1 MMRPTMNL
9 WTRGAPRMDTKIYFS
24 SLTFI
29 LFVML
34 KVARAQSPTTADQMQ
49 SVSNNMANG
58 TTMPTAHT
66 PTGRGVQSRFTRDA
80 DSSQE
85 TPATKRAT
93 SQQTSKPVNATTIQM
108 NSTLGKYGAVSDIHN
123 SHYFNET
130 SCDLYLSFPLAPNN
144 GTTKLQTKP
153 TVTSSPSTTG
163 KATKVVAW
171 DPEQDK
177 DFTYDYESLRY
188 AGLTIAAVL
197 FIVGIMVIGCG
208 RICRLPN
215 CHKKSSKSYQVVQG

>member
-1 MMRPTMNL
+1 MNF
-9 WTRGAPRMDTKIYFS
+9 WTRAAPRMDTKMYFS

-108 NSTLGKYGAVSDIHN
+108 NSTL
-123 SHYFNET
+123 
-130 SCDLYLSFPLAPNN
+130 APNN

-153 TVTSSPSTTG
+153 TVTSSPPTTG

-215 CHKKSSKSYQVVQG
+215 CHKKSSKSYRVVQG

>member
-1 MMRPTMNL
+1 MMRPTMNF
-9 WTRGAPRMDTKIYFS
+9 WTRAAPRMDTKMYFS

-34 KVARAQSPTTADQMQ
+34 KVARAQSPTMADQMQ

-108 NSTLGKYGAVSDIHN
+108 NST
-123 SHYFNET
+123 
-130 SCDLYLSFPLAPNN
+130 LAPNN

-215 CHKKSSKSYQVVQG
+215 CHKKSSKSYRVVQG

>member
-9 WTRGAPRMDTKIYFS
+9 WTRGALRMDTKMYFS

-66 PTGRGVQSRFTRDA
+66 PTGSGVQSRFTRDA

-85 TPATKRAT
+85 TPATKRTT

-108 NSTLGKYGAVSDIHN
+108 NSTL
-123 SHYFNET
+123 
-130 SCDLYLSFPLAPNN
+130 APNN

-153 TVTSSPSTTG
+153 TATSSPSTTE
-163 KATKVVAW
+163 KATKATNHQV
-171 DPEQDK
+171 DPDK
-177 DFTYDYESLRY
+177 DFTYDYKSLRY

-215 CHKKSSKSYQVVQG
+215 CHKKSSKSYRVVQG

>member
-9 WTRGAPRMDTKIYFS
+9 WTRGALRMDTKIYFS

-66 PTGRGVQSRFTRDA
+66 PTGRVQSRFTRDA

-85 TPATKRAT
+85 TPAAKRTT
-93 SQQTSKPVNATTIQM
+93 SQQTSKPVNATTLQM
-108 NSTLGKYGAVSDIHN
+108 NST
-123 SHYFNET
+123 
-130 SCDLYLSFPLAPNN
+130 LAPNN

-153 TVTSSPSTTG
+153 TVTSSPSTTE
-163 KATKVVAW
+163 KATKASNHQVVAW
-171 DPEQDK
+171 DPVLDK
-177 DFTYDYESLRY
+177 DFTY
-188 AGLTIAAVL
+188 G
-197 FIVGIMVIGCG
+197 G

-215 CHKKSSKSYQVVQG
+215 CHKKSSKSYRVVQG

>member
-108 NSTLGKYGAVSDIHN
+108 NSTL
-123 SHYFNET
+123 
-130 SCDLYLSFPLAPNN
+130 APNN

>member
-1 MMRPTMNL
+1 MNL
-9 WTRGAPRMDTKIYFS
+9 WTRGAPRMDTKCICRPLSPARPDILQSGLCQEYITALFENITGVNNRALWS
-24 SLTFI
+24 SL
-29 LFVML
+29 
-34 KVARAQSPTTADQMQ
+34 ARAQSPTTADQMQ

-93 SQQTSKPVNATTIQM
+93 SQQTSKPVNATMIQM
-108 NSTLGKYGAVSDIHN
+108 NST
-123 SHYFNET
+123 
-130 SCDLYLSFPLAPNN
+130 LAPNN

-153 TVTSSPSTTG
+153 T
-163 KATKVVAW
+163 

-215 CHKKSSKSYQVVQG
+215 CHKKSSK

>member
-1 MMRPTMNL
+1 MMRPTMNF
-9 WTRGAPRMDTKIYFS
+9 WTRAAPRMDTKMYFS

-108 NSTLGKYGAVSDIHN
+108 NSTL
-123 SHYFNET
+123 
-130 SCDLYLSFPLAPNN
+130 APNN

-215 CHKKSSKSYQVVQG
+215 CHKKSSKSYRVVQG

>member
-1 MMRPTMNL
+1 MMRPTMNF
-9 WTRGAPRMDTKIYFS
+9 WTRAAPRMDTKMYFS

-108 NSTLGKYGAVSDIHN
+108 NSTL
-123 SHYFNET
+123 
-130 SCDLYLSFPLAPNN
+130 APNN

-153 TVTSSPSTTG
+153 TVTSSPPTTG

-215 CHKKSSKSYQVVQG
+215 CHKKSSKSYRVVQG

>member
-85 TPATKRAT
+85 TPGTKHAT
-93 SQQTSKPVNATTIQM
+93 SQQTSKPVNVTTIQM
-108 NSTLGKYGAVSDIHN
+108 NST
-123 SHYFNET
+123 
-130 SCDLYLSFPLAPNN
+130 LAPNN

-153 TVTSSPSTTG
+153 TVTSFPSTTG

-215 CHKKSSKSYQVVQG
+215 CHKKSSKSYRVVQG

>member
-1 MMRPTMNL
+1 MMRPTMNF
-9 WTRGAPRMDTKIYFS
+9 WTRAAPRMDTKMYFS

-49 SVSNNMANG
+49 SVSNNMANR

-108 NSTLGKYGAVSDIHN
+108 NSTL
-123 SHYFNET
+123 
-130 SCDLYLSFPLAPNN
+130 APNN

-153 TVTSSPSTTG
+153 TVTSSPPTTG

-215 CHKKSSKSYQVVQG
+215 CHKKSSKSYRVVQG